1 MENLLEEV
9 KMQRTDDFY
18 TPESLAWDL
27 LVGNTDNT
35 KVEKLLD
42 YSYERVDNK
51 KKIASQEKLTFRF
64 EILLTIFMEILF
76 DLAKLNCYG
85 ENNEG
90 SLKFEPKYEKFN
102 INAYIDLIEDKFKIL
117 GFCVFINKEKMEN
130 FSGDKD
136 GFKFLM
142 ENRYCRVLL
151 KNYSEDN
158 SDFENLPGD
167 TYYHMKING
176 LNKNKYDDLKQIYSI
191 FFWGEYVYC
200 VNFCEI

>member
-102 INAYIDLIEDKFKIL
+102 IDAYIDLIEDKFKIL
-117 GFCVFINKEKMEN
+117 GFCVFINKEKKEQEN
-130 FSGDKD
+130 EERIRNIIKEE
-136 GFKFLM
+136 L
-142 ENRYCRVLL
+142 ENLTL
-151 KNYSEDN
+151 KNNPIKTTEKVD
-158 SDFENLPGD
+158 E
-167 TYYHMKING
+167 K
-176 LNKNKYDDLKQIYSI
+176 
-191 FFWGEYVYC
+191 GEK
-200 VNFCEI
+200 